1 MSDRGWAAEAIRAAL
16 AMCEGKE
23 SPMPSDETW
32 SERGRRLVLCLM
44 SEANQDDG
52 TPSEWEFV
60 GDVCSGP
67 TMRAIDALLA
77 HYEAG
82 RCPMCGGSADYPDP
96 LQVVLGGRKAGVR
109 YCSCGWTEAND
120 G

>member
-77 HYEAG
+77 HYEAD
-82 RCPMCGGSADYPDP
+82 RCPRCGSSVEMRTCKDCAGDSHVWVQCPD
-96 LQVVLGGRKAGVR
+96 
-109 YCSCGWTEAND
+109 CGWTEAND
-120 G
+120 E

>member
-1 MSDRGWAAEAIRAAL
+1 
-16 AMCEGKE
+16 
-23 SPMPSDETW
+23 MPSDETW

-82 RCPMCGGSADYPDP
+82 RCPRCGGRTVHVNDDNS
-96 LQVVLGGRKAGVR
+96 VKAC
-109 YCSCGWTEAND
+109 CSCGAFFNDKEAPD
-120 G
+120 AK